1 MRKFADKQRTDKK
14 RTRWNSNTETT
25 LSLSSVDTR
34 GSWPI
39 CQKIFF
45 QDNSLKTHKK
55 IDTGAKNCGILKK
68 QTFLKILPIHISNK

>member
-1 MRKFADKQRTDKK
+1 MRKFADKQ

-39 CQKIFF
+39 VLQCTPQEYNYIA
-45 QDNSLKTHKK
+45 
-55 IDTGAKNCGILKK
+55 AKFMLSDSM
-68 QTFLKILPIHISNK
+68 FP